1 MAEECWSQFFHAITP
16 RAASLCAP
24 PPSALLCC
32 PGEVFYQV
40 LQLVRGRAS
49 SLEFVT
55 PWPVFLTT
63 TRVGKGEEVV
73 IRSLPFHN
81 RQVEGSVLP
90 HSLSPGSP
98 PTSLPPGSAPL
109 CCLGK
114 KCSVHICSTP
124 GHGHLGKWDSGNL
137 LALIPCCTG
146 CWDIGKQQ
154 DTAQW
159 WESMI

>member
-90 HSLSPGSP
+90 HSLQAAHPHPCHQGHLHCAAWARSVVY
-98 PTSLPPGSAPL
+98 TSAPPQGMATWGSGTQGIYL
-109 CCLGK
+109 HLSHAALG
-114 KCSVHICSTP
+114 VGI
-124 GHGHLGKWDSGNL
+124 
-137 LALIPCCTG
+137 
-146 CWDIGKQQ
+146 
-154 DTAQW
+154 
-159 WESMI
+159 